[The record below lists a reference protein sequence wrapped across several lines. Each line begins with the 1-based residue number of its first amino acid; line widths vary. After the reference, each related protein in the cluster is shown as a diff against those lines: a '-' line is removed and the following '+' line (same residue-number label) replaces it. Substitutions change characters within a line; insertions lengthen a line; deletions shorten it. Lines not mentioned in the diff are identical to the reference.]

1 MAKIRNHPK
10 RYNVFVS
17 GSLHS
22 PKLYTKNLDPGTQFY
37 GEKLITEDGVEYR
50 TWNPHQSK
58 LAAIL
63 MNNPESK
70 FLKEGLNCL
79 YLGAASGT
87 TVSHL
92 SDILREGIIYSVE
105 FAERSMRQF
114 IQNTAE
120 RNNVIPILGDARYPV
135 EFAKSIFTDID
146 LIYQDVAQPNQA
158 EIAVRNCQYYL
169 RKGGLL
175 ILLIKS
181 QSIDS
186 VRKSK
191 KVYRQEKEVL
201 MEGNLEIVDSINIH
215 NYASNHLA
223 LIAKK
228 R

>member
-1 MAKIRNHPK
+1 M
-10 RYNVFVS
+10 
-17 GSLHS
+17 
-22 PKLYTKNLDPGTQFY
+22 
-37 GEKLITEDGVEYR
+37 EYR

-58 LAAIL
+58 LAAIII
-63 MNNPESK
+63 NDPK
-70 FLKEGLNCL
+70 TTFLKKGLNCL

-92 SDILREGIIYSVE
+92 SDVITGGVVYAVE

-120 RNNVIPILGDARYPV
+120 RENIIPILGDARYPV
-135 EFAKSIFTDID
+135 EFAKGIFTEADI
-146 LIYQDVAQPNQA
+146 IYQDVAQPNQA

-169 RKGGLL
+169 KEQGLL

-186 VRKSK
+186 VKRSK
-191 KVYRQEKEVL
+191 KVYSQEKKVL
-201 MEGNLEIVDSINIH
+201 EEGGLQILESINIH
-215 NYASNHLA
+215 NYAANHLA

-228 R
+228 K

>member
-1 MAKIRNHPK
+1 MGKIRNHP
-10 RYNVFVS
+10 RYYNVFVS
-17 GSLHS
+17 GSLQN
-22 PKLYTKNLDPGTQFY
+22 PQLYTKNLTVGNQIY
-37 GEKLITEDGVEYR
+37 GEKLITENGIEYR

-63 MNNPESK
+63 INNPETHLLRK
-70 FLKEGLNCL
+70 GLKCL

-92 SDILREGIIYSVE
+92 SDILINGIIYSVE

-114 IQNTAE
+114 IQNTSE
-120 RNNVIPILGDARYPV
+120 RENIIPILGDARYPV
-135 EFAKSIFTDID
+135 EFAKSVFTNID
-146 LIYQDVAQPNQA
+146 LLYQDVAQPNQA
-158 EIAVRNCQYYL
+158 EIALKNSQYYL
-169 RKGGLL
+169 SDDGIL

-186 VRKSK
+186 VKKSK
-191 KVYRQEKEVL
+191 KVYSQEKRIL
-201 MEGNLEIVDSINIH
+201 KEGGLEIVETINIH

-228 R
+228 I

>member
-1 MAKIRNHPK
+1 MTQIRKHPK
-10 RYNVFVS
+10 YNVFMS

-22 PKLYTKNLDPGTQFY
+22 PKLYTKNLDPGTQVY
-37 GEKLITEDGVEYR
+37 GEKLIDDHDVEYR

-63 MNNPESK
+63 MNNPETPL
-70 FLKEGLNCL
+70 LKKELKCL

-92 SDILREGIIYSVE
+92 SDILTDGIIYSVE

-114 IQNTAE
+114 IQNTSNRE
-120 RNNVIPILGDARYPV
+120 NVIPILGDARYPV
-135 EFAKSIFTDID
+135 EYAKSIFTDVE

-158 EIAVRNCQYYL
+158 EIAIRNCDYYL
-169 RKGGLL
+169 KKQGLL

-181 QSIDS
+181 QSINS
-186 VRKSK
+186 VTKSK
-191 KVYRQEKEVL
+191 KVYKQEKEVL
-201 MEGNLEIVDSINIH
+201 QSGNLEIVESVNIH
-215 NYASNHLA
+215 NYAANHLA
-223 LIAKK
+223 LIAQK